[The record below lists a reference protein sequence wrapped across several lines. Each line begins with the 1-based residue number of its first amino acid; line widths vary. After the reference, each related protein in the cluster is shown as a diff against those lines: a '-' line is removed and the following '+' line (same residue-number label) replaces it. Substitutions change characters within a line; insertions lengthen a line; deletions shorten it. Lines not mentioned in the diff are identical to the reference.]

1 MHGPMKVKSKSSRF
15 SLPVDHRILR
25 DETKQDRQCT
35 YKRNIQA
42 RVRNYC
48 CCGKAVSII
57 YSECVSAALDI
68 QDAKRMR
75 RIILSSVACPAVPYL
90 SNLSHK
96 GTVFEIKLH
105 THVH

>member
-1 MHGPMKVKSKSSRF
+1 MN
-15 SLPVDHRILR
+15 LPVIHKYLPAGRKNVFR
-25 DETKQDRQCT
+25 K
-35 YKRNIQA
+35 KKKKKNIYI
-42 RVRNYC
+42 R
-48 CCGKAVSII
+48 
-57 YSECVSAALDI
+57 CVCMFVASGI